1 MLVPAHL
8 LPRIL
13 GQSSPPVIHLY
24 QALFGGV
31 IVCLGQELA
40 STMAEAVVMREL
52 GLDVSLETGHY
63 EPVEG
68 AQEKASDRS
77 LPLLG
82 RVYYDLPS
90 VVVCVNFLRGV

>member
-1 MLVPAHL
+1 MLVPVHL

-31 IVCLGQELA
+31 ITTLGPELA
-40 STMAEAVVMREL
+40 STMAEAVIFREL
-52 GLDVSLETGHY
+52 GLDVSLESPHW
-63 EPVEG
+63 EPAEDQPG
-68 AQEKASDRS
+68 KASDCS
-77 LPLLG
+77 LPLIG
-82 RVYYDLPS
+82 KVYYDLPS